1 MAAPLPDLLII
12 VKAIDLQK
20 VSLRYM
26 QNLSK
31 LFPNRLNAD
40 GKYSLLNRDNLTQTI
55 HMQVSRKQKIFLIF
69 FLHF

>member
-1 MAAPLPDLLII
+1 MAAPLPDLLMI

-31 LFPNRLNAD
+31 LFPNTLSAD
-40 GKYSLLNRDNLTQTI
+40 GKYSLLNRGNLTQTI

-69 FLHF
+69 SLHF

>member
-31 LFPNRLNAD
+31 LFPNTLNAD

>member
-1 MAAPLPDLLII
+1 MAEPLPDLLII

>member
-1 MAAPLPDLLII
+1 MAAPLPYLLII

-20 VSLRYM
+20 VSLSNM

-31 LFPNRLNAD
+31 LIPNTMSAD
-40 GKYSLLNRDNLTQTI
+40 GKYSLLNRDNLTQPI
-55 HMQVSRKQKIFLIF
+55 HMQVSQKQKDFLIF

>member
-40 GKYSLLNRDNLTQTI
+40 GKHSLLNRDNLTQTI
-55 HMQVSRKQKIFLIF
+55 DMQVSRKQKIFLIF